1 MIRSKEEKVDSVS
14 SLTSA
19 SNSTYHEILASA
31 QSSKD
36 LIDNVKITAAAPAV
50 IKKAIKK
57 SKNKISNMKKRKI
70 YSVKQKIIDEMSS
83 LNSSVYAD
91 CEYFVCFLTLAVPC
105 LIIK

>member
-57 SKNKISNMKKRKI
+57 SKNKISNPSPRA
-70 YSVKQKIIDEMSS
+70 VCAMS
-83 LNSSVYAD
+83 
-91 CEYFVCFLTLAVPC
+91 LARPQRQ
-105 LIIK
+105 LETFGPSARTTYPASAHTT